1 LVLYGYFYTFKNIK
15 GFKLKKKLLEF
26 VNSIF
31 KDQLNIKYCNL
42 SKMVSYQNDKYLL
55 LTTIEEIE
63 SAIEH
68 LSLTEYEH
76 NEIFDFI
83 RMIEKDNEQ

>member
-1 LVLYGYFYTFKNIK
+1 VTLIHLNKN
-15 GFKLKKKLLEF
+15 GLELKKLLLAF
-26 VNSIF
+26 VDKIF

-55 LTTIEEIE
+55 LTSIAEIE
-63 SAIEH
+63 SAVEH
-68 LSLTEYEH
+68 LHLTEHEH

-83 RMIEKDNEQ
+83 ALIEKDNKK

>member
-1 LVLYGYFYTFKNIK
+1 MKR
-15 GFKLKKKLLEF
+15 KLLEF
-26 VNSIF
+26 VNDIF

-55 LTTIEEIE
+55 LTSVADIE

-68 LSLTEYEH
+68 LHLTEYEH

-83 RMIEKDNEQ
+83 RMIEKDNKL